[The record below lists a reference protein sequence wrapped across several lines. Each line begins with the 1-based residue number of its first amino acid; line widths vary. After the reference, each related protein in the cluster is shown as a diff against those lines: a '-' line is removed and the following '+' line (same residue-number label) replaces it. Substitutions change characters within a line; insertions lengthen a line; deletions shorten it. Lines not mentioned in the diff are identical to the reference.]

1 MTNYK
6 IIATGVQVEPFAS
19 LHKKFQGSSRD
30 EYEKGF
36 FYIDS
41 YGLKNHS
48 DCESYDL
55 IDIIPDISAN
65 IAILASEESKWQKY
79 ISDYEQSQ
87 DREGFILENN
97 PYWDYDINLND

>member
-1 MTNYK
+1 MASYK
-6 IIATGVQVEPFAS
+6 IIATGDYTEPFAS
-19 LHKKFQGSSRD
+19 LHKQFQGSSRD

-36 FYIDS
+36 FYIDC

-55 IDIIPDISAN
+55 NGLIPDVSAN
-65 IAILASEESKWQKY
+65 IAILDSEESKWQKY
-79 ISDYEQSQ
+79 ISDYEQS
-87 DREGFILENN
+87 ENKEMFIQENN